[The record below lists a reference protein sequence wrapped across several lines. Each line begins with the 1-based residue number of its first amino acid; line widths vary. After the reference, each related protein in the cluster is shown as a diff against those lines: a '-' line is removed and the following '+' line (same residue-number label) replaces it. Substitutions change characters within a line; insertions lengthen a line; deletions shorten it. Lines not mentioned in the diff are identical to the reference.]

1 MRGDYME
8 TKTKIKI
15 NLPVLLAQKRM
26 SQKDLAEKTEIRTA
40 TINALY
46 NEKAVEVRFK
56 HLLLICEVLQCNIND
71 LLEIIPDNK
80 ESQ

>member
-1 MRGDYME
+1 ME
-8 TKTKIKI
+8 TKGKIKI

-26 SQKDLAEKTEIRTA
+26 SQKDLAEETEIRPA

-56 HLLLICEVLQCNIND
+56 HLLLICETLQCNISD